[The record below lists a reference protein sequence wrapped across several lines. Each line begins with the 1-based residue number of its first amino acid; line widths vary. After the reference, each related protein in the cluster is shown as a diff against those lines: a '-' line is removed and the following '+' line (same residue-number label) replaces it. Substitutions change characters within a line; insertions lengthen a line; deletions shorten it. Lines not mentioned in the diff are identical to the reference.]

1 MMLYKRLFHAT
12 LAFSIISVFALPTIA
27 QKARE
32 ADVFAPPSQVR
43 QSPNGK
49 ILCTINQ
56 KKTITVYG
64 EKNKGWYPTDA
75 CGDWGYIH
83 ETQVKVKGNL
93 VYYCTVTGIK
103 QGQLALRKAPKGAA
117 IAGLNNNNIVQFI
130 KQSGS
135 SWMYVKVIEGPN
147 PQVNGLTG
155 WVNANYLECAWD

>member
-1 MMLYKRLFHAT
+1 MVNKFLFQTLIALAMMPFFSFST
-12 LAFSIISVFALPTIA
+12 LA
-27 QKARE
+27 QKARD
-32 ADVFAPPSQVR
+32 AYVFDPPSNVR

-49 ILCTINQ
+49 ILCTIRQ
-56 KKTITVYG
+56 KKTIQVYG
-64 EKNKGWYPTDA
+64 EKNNAWYPTDV
-75 CGDWGYIH
+75 CGDWGYIN
-83 ETQVKVKGNL
+83 ETQVQVKGTL

-103 QGQLALRKAPKGAA
+103 QGQLSLRKSPNGSS

-147 PQVNGLTG
+147 QKINGLTG